1 MIRNAENFLYIENQ
15 YFLGSA
21 YAWLSDVETN
31 ADHTIPAE
39 IAQKVKRKEQPS
51 ISSMFYVRI
60 FRTKASFC
68 CQNFVRKLYFG
79 LNFLAPKF
87 RIKICVKVRD
97 VARLI
102 YEKTSRVIGLNV
114 VYLLMFNGH
123 DTTHVRAR
131 KRGREKERERES
143 VCA

>member
-39 IAQKVKRKEQPS
+39 IAQKVKRKDQPS
-51 ISSMFYVRI
+51 ISSTFYVRI

-87 RIKICVKVRD
+87 CTKIARVKCWWNRHQGLISPTYLSAAFTCVASKSVR
-97 VARLI
+97 V
-102 YEKTSRVIGLNV
+102 SQV
-114 VYLLMFNGH
+114 VGIF
-123 DTTHVRAR
+123 
-131 KRGREKERERES
+131 
-143 VCA
+143 